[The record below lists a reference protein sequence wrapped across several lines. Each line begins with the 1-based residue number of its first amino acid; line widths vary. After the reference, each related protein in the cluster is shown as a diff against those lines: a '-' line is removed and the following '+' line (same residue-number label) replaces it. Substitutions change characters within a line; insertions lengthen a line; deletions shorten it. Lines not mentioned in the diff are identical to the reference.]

1 MQIHYF
7 GLSSFKITTK
17 EATLITDPFDKESGL
32 LSPRGAADII
42 ALSEKNNPL
51 YSATSGISGDP
62 FLMED
67 PGEYDIKGITVT
79 GIPLKQDAADTTKDG
94 KPRYVTATLI
104 ESEDIRILN
113 LNHIREF
120 NMKEDDIES
129 LGEIDILI
137 LPVGGN
143 SVMTAKD
150 AAKVVHEIE
159 PKIVIPSHYE
169 TTGLSLPYE
178 KVDGF
183 IKEMG
188 GKSESMEKLLIKK
201 KDLEPDKIK
210 IVTLEPL
217 R

>member
-32 LSPRGAADII
+32 LSPRGAADIV
-42 ALSEKNNPL
+42 ALSEKTNKL
-51 YSATSGISGDP
+51 YSAVSGFSGEP
-62 FLMED
+62 FMVND
-67 PGEYDIKGITVT
+67 PGEYDLKGITIT
-79 GIPLKQDAADTTKDG
+79 GIPLKQDDVKGG
-94 KPRYVTATLI
+94 KGRYVTATLI

-120 NMKEDDIES
+120 NMKEDDVES

-137 LPVGGN
+137 IPVGGN
-143 SVMTAKD
+143 SVITAKD
-150 AAKVVHEIE
+150 ASKVVHEIE
-159 PKIVIPSHYE
+159 PKIVIPSHYATE
-169 TTGLSLPYE
+169 GLALPYE
-178 KVDGF
+178 PADGF

-188 GKSESMEKLLIKK
+188 GKSENMEKLLIKM
-201 KDLEPDKIK
+201 KDLEPDKIQV
-210 IVTLEPL
+210 ITLDPL

>member
-17 EATLITDPFDKESGL
+17 DATVITDPFDKESGL

-42 ALSEKNNPL
+42 ILSEKTNKL
-51 YSATSGISGDP
+51 YSATSGFSGEP
-62 FLMED
+62 FLMND
-67 PGEYDIKGITVT
+67 PGDYDLKGVTVT
-79 GIPLKQDAADTTKDG
+79 GIPLKQEGDQSKDG
-94 KPRYVTATLI
+94 KHRYVTATLI
-104 ESEDIRILN
+104 EAEDMRILN
-113 LNHIREF
+113 LNHIRTF
-120 NMKEDDIES
+120 SMKEDDLDA

-150 AAKVVHEIE
+150 ASKIAHEIE
-159 PKIVIPSHYE
+159 PKIVIPSHYATE
-169 TTGLSLPYE
+169 GLALPYE

-201 KDLEPDKIK
+201 KDLEPDKMQI
-210 IVTLEPL
+210 ITLEPL

>member
-17 EATLITDPFDKESGL
+17 DATVITDPFDKESGPTP
-32 LSPRGAADII
+32 PRGAADII
-42 ALSEKNNPL
+42 ILSEKLNKL
-51 YSATSGISGDP
+51 YTATTGISGEQ
-62 FLMED
+62 FLMDD
-67 PGEYDIKGITVT
+67 PGDYDLKGVTVT
-79 GIPLKQDAADTTKDG
+79 GIPLKQEGDETKDG
-94 KPRYVTATLI
+94 KPRYVTATLV
-104 ESEDIRILN
+104 EAEDMRILN
-113 LNHIREF
+113 LNHIRTF
-120 NMKEDDIES
+120 SMKEDDLES

-150 AAKVVHEIE
+150 ASKIAHDIE
-159 PKIVIPSHYE
+159 PKIVIPSHYATE
-169 TTGLSLPYE
+169 GLTLPYE

-188 GKSESMEKLLIKK
+188 GKSENMEKLLIKK
-201 KDLEPDKIK
+201 KDLNPDIMQ
-210 IVTLEPL
+210 IIILDPI

>member
-7 GLSSFKITTK
+7 GLSSFKIVTK
-17 EATLITDPFDKESGL
+17 DATVITDPFDKESGL
-32 LSPRGAADII
+32 TPPRGAADIVI
-42 ALSEKNNPL
+42 LSEKLNKL
-51 YSATSGISGDP
+51 YSATSGISGEP
-62 FLMED
+62 FLIND
-67 PGEYDIKGITVT
+67 PGDYDLKGVTVT
-79 GIPLKQDAADTTKDG
+79 GIPLKQDDGKDG
-94 KPRYVTATLI
+94 KGRYVSAILI
-104 ESEDIRILN
+104 EAEDMRILD
-113 LNHIREF
+113 LTHIREF
-120 NMKEDDIES
+120 NMKEDDLED

-150 AAKVVHEIE
+150 ASKVAHHIE
-159 PKIVIPSHYE
+159 PKIIIPSHYAID
-169 TTGLSLPYE
+169 GLALPYE

-201 KDLEPDKIK
+201 KDLDPEKIQ
-210 IVTLEPL
+210 IITLDPL

>member
-17 EATLITDPFDKESGL
+17 DATVITDPFDKESGL
-32 LSPRGAADII
+32 TPPRGAADII
-42 ALSEKNNPL
+42 ILSEKLNKL
-51 YSATSGISGDP
+51 YTATTGISGEQ
-62 FLMED
+62 FLMDD
-67 PGEYDIKGITVT
+67 PGDYDLKGVTVT
-79 GIPLKQDAADTTKDG
+79 GIPLKQEGDETKDG
-94 KPRYVTATLI
+94 KPRYVTATLV
-104 ESEDIRILN
+104 EAEDMRILN
-113 LNHIREF
+113 LNHIRTF
-120 NMKEDDIES
+120 SMKEDDLES

-150 AAKVVHEIE
+150 ASKIAHDIE
-159 PKIVIPSHYE
+159 PKIVIPSHYATE
-169 TTGLSLPYE
+169 GLTLPYE

-188 GKSESMEKLLIKK
+188 GKSENMEKLLIKK
-201 KDLEPDKIK
+201 KDLNPDIMQ
-210 IVTLEPL
+210 IIILDPI